1 MTDFVILTGFL
12 GSGKTTLLQ
21 SFLGT
26 AEARD
31 TAVIVN
37 EAGEIDIDG
46 AILSAD
52 TSALPMAMLANGCV
66 CCSIAND
73 LLYTIEALVA
83 SRATPFRRI
92 ILETSGL
99 ARPGPIIR
107 ALGALAPMGMRLSI
121 VATID
126 AAAPP
131 FAAATLDTSAA
142 QLAAAGTIVLTK
154 LDRADPAPLLARLP
168 GINPLA
174 TLIAEPDPGARA
186 LAAFTAPPRPVVMPA
201 DLPMGHPGVR
211 VVTADIAPVPL
222 ADILEWLDNLSG
234 LAGDRLLRLKG
245 VVHPSDTANPML
257 FQAVG
262 TSFDQPRSFIGV
274 AEQGLVLI
282 IQDLNPSELTDLM
295 PNFPLSIRPKTPKD
309 QKFFASFFQ
318 KRSATLAS
326 PPTIDDI

>member
-1 MTDFVILTGFL
+1 MTDFIILTGFL
-12 GSGKTTLLQ
+12 GSGKTTLLRR
-21 SFLGT
+21 FLAT
-26 AEARD
+26 QEARD

-73 LLYTIEALVA
+73 LLYTIEALVG
-83 SRATPFRRI
+83 SRPTPFRRI

-107 ALGALAPMGMRLSI
+107 ALGALAPIGMRLSI

-131 FAAATLDTSAA
+131 LAAATLDTAAA
-142 QLAAAGTIVLTK
+142 QLAAAGIIVLTK
-154 LDRADPAPLLARLP
+154 LDRADPVPLLARLP

-174 TLIAEPDPGARA
+174 TLIAEPDPDARA
-186 LAAFTAPPRPVVMPA
+186 LAAFTAPPQPVLMPA

-211 VVTADIAPVPL
+211 VLTADVAPVPL
-222 ADILEWLDNLSG
+222 ANILEWLDNLSG

-245 VVHPSDTANPML
+245 VLQPSDTPYPML

-262 TSFDQPRSFIGV
+262 TSFDQPRRFDGV

-282 IQDLNPSELTDLM
+282 TQDLPASELTELM
-295 PNFPLSIRPKTPKD
+295 PNFPISIRPKAPKSET
-309 QKFFASFFQ
+309 FFASFFQ
-318 KRSATLAS
+318 KRSASL
-326 PPTIDDI
+326 PPLPPPAQ